1 MSDIE
6 ARVKQII
13 AKKLGVD
20 EVKVVDSA
28 SFAEL
33 GADSLDQVELVMA
46 LEEEFGCE
54 ISDKD
59 QMEIQKVSDAVS
71 YIQKHQAN

>member
-1 MSDIE
+1 
-6 ARVKQII
+6 
-13 AKKLGVD
+13 
-20 EVKVVDSA
+20 
-28 SFAEL
+28 
-33 GADSLDQVELVMA
+33 MA